1 MPPSQP
7 KCAGQDHPTP
17 LRTRVLRVLSFSI
30 SRVMVNLFLLGDT
43 EVSAL
48 AAVACLLAPG
58 RPSAFV
64 ASPVRLG
71 RVQRAVHVPKA
82 AGKDADEGFLGDAEE
97 ENPQTHAVASSFA
110 KHLEAASEDAAS
122 PEFSVEESPSD
133 ESVSLTPTK
142 TKADM
147 ARERLWNM
155 PKEVAPYLGWQVTYL
170 NKEKRDR
177 SRNLVVIKAKNTQAV
192 IEKSQRIIKHGTL
205 SKIRMKRLMR
215 HGRENFGRDTPWQW
229 NRPGRRAFRMRSGMK
244 DLRYADEKEK
254 YQRKKLEL
262 RQPDW
267 KRQRK
272 RERPKRDFKWVGS
285 SWKYGKGTRIARR

>member
-17 LRTRVLRVLSFSI
+17 LRTRVLR
-30 SRVMVNLFLLGDT
+30 
-43 EVSAL
+43 VSAL

-97 ENPQTHAVASSFA
+97 E
-110 KHLEAASEDAAS
+110 ASEDAAS

-155 PKEVAPYLGWQVTYL
+155 PKEVAPYLGVARVTYL